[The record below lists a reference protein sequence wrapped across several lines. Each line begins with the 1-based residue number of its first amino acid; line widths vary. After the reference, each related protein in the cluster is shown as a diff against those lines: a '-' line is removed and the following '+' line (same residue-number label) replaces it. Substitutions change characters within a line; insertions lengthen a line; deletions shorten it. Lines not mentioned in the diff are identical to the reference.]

1 MTDHAPEPLPEETTD
16 LESEDPATS
25 SSADGSFVAADAVV
39 HRTGVPAV
47 DEVLAEVDGLD
58 DRPLDEHLATFERA
72 HETLRSALDADP
84 GPALEDGRDGSG
96 DAGDPA

>member
-16 LESEDPATS
+16 LESEDS
-25 SSADGSFVAADAVV
+25 SSPADGSFEAADAVV

-72 HETLRSALDADP
+72 HETLRSALDADQ
-84 GPALEDGRDGSG
+84 GPALQDGRDGSG